1 MRRGREI
8 ICADVCTVY
17 LTEQETGEH
26 VLRATEGL
34 AADSVGHVR
43 FGLYEGLVGLVSERA
58 EPVNLDDA
66 PSHPRYRYISETGEQ
81 RFHGFLGVPI
91 IQHRKVLGVLVVR
104 QQESRRFDE
113 AEVTLL
119 VTLAAQLAGAIAH
132 ADISGGIVV
141 EDQQH
146 QPISRII
153 RGRPGAPGVA
163 VGTLVVAYERAH
175 LDEVPDAAVAD
186 IDVEVAHFE
195 KVVAGVRVE
204 LQEMKDRFDP
214 SLKEERVLFDA
225 YLMMLDGDS
234 LVEGTITRIQTG
246 NWASGALRDTIQEH
260 ATMFESMEDSYLRER
275 SSDIRDLGRRIL
287 LRLQSGSPRARVFP
301 ENTILVGEDLTA
313 THLAEVPGDR
323 LVGVISAKG
332 STASHVA
339 ILSKALGL
347 PAVMG
352 VADLPV
358 RHLEGKEVIIDGYR
372 GQVYLSPSKVVRNQ
386 FERLAT
392 EEAELSKS
400 LGELRDAPA
409 VTTDGQKMPMYIN
422 AGLLADISPSL
433 ESGAEGVGLYRTEIP
448 FMIRESFPGEDS
460 QVKIYRQVLEAF
472 SPRPVV
478 IRSLDIGGDKMLPY
492 FPIHEENPFLGWRGI
507 RVTLDHPEIF
517 ITQLRAMLKA
527 SVGLSN
533 LHVMLPMVT
542 SVDEVDEAMILLHR
556 AYEELLDEGE
566 KVTFPK
572 LGVMIEVPSAV
583 YQADLLARRV
593 DFLSIG
599 TNDLTQYLLA
609 VDRNNA
615 AVADLYDSLHPAMVR
630 AVLQV
635 TAAAQEVGTPVGVC
649 GELAGDPLGA
659 ILLVAMGVDSLSMS
673 SGSLS
678 RVKKTICGF
687 SRVEANGLLEE
698 ALKQEDPESIREL
711 LRTAMEEKGLGGLV
725 RAGI

>member
-1 MRRGREI
+1 M
-8 ICADVCTVY
+8 
-17 LTEQETGEH
+17 
-26 VLRATEGL
+26 
-34 AADSVGHVR
+34 
-43 FGLYEGLVGLVSERA
+43 
-58 EPVNLDDA
+58 
-66 PSHPRYRYISETGEQ
+66 
-81 RFHGFLGVPI
+81 
-91 IQHRKVLGVLVVR
+91 
-104 QQESRRFDE
+104 
-113 AEVTLL
+113 
-119 VTLAAQLAGAIAH
+119 
-132 ADISGGIVV
+132 
-141 EDQQH
+141 
-146 QPISRII
+146 
-153 RGRPGAPGVA
+153 
-163 VGTLVVAYERAH
+163 
-175 LDEVPDAAVAD
+175 
-186 IDVEVAHFE
+186 
-195 KVVAGVRVE
+195 
-204 LQEMKDRFDP
+204 
-214 SLKEERVLFDA
+214 
-225 YLMMLDGDS
+225 
-234 LVEGTITRIQTG
+234 
-246 NWASGALRDTIQEH
+246 
-260 ATMFESMEDSYLRER
+260 
-275 SSDIRDLGRRIL
+275 
-287 LRLQSGSPRARVFP
+287 RLQSGSPRARVFP